1 MSFNER
7 SFEQHGRLKKIAT
20 AASVGLSVVLTL
32 LKVFAAIYTG
42 SLAILSSLIDSLA
55 DIFASSVTLVA
66 VRYSSMPAS
75 FNHRYGYGKAE
86 AISAL
91 VQAAFI
97 AGSGIFVLY
106 DGIYRIFY
114 PQPVE
119 RTEIGIVVMVVSL
132 VATVALIVFQKYTAR
147 ETGSL
152 AIAADSEHY
161 TVDVATNI
169 SIIVTLIVVELFG
182 ADWFDTLTASVV
194 SAFLLLSAWKL
205 AKKAVNLLTDAE
217 LPPEVRKKVC
227 EVVMELP
234 FAKGIHDLRTRDLGG
249 AYMFEFHLELDGEL
263 PLSAAHEFT
272 TLVEENLEEAFPGA
286 QVIIHQDP
294 EGVVEDRLDR
304 KLV

>member
-119 RTEIGIVVMVVSL
+119 RTEIGIVVMSVSL

-147 ETGSL
+147 KTGSL

-249 AYMFEFHLELDGEL
+249 AYMFEFHLELDGDL

>member
-119 RTEIGIVVMVVSL
+119 RTEIGIVVMSVSL